1 MILNRES
8 MKSFVLL
15 LLLVYVFLPK
25 WVNMLIN
32 VVIFG
37 LKVQV

>member
-8 MKSFVLL
+8 VKSFVLIL
-15 LLLVYVFLPK
+15 LCVYVFFPK
-25 WVNMLIN
+25 WVNVLIN
-32 VVIFG
+32 IVIFG